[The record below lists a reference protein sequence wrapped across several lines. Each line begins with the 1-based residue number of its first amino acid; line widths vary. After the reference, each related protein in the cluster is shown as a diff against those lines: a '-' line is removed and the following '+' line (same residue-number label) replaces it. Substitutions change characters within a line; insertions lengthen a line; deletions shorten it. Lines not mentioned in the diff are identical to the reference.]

1 MKFESALA
9 ATGSEE
15 EVTFFARVSVILKRV
30 APGAFAFVVPV
41 EGSRRVESLSLVV
54 IASVVVNPI
63 RYVGVLL
70 YFSRTNVCAR
80 QRTKKPL
87 TKNTPRLILTT
98 DAPPIWPVAAAVP
111 SVADPSS

>member
-15 EVTFFARVSVILKRV
+15 VVTFFARVSVILKRV
-30 APGAFAFVVPV
+30 APGALAFAVPV
-41 EGSRRVESLSLVV
+41 EGSRRVESPSLSDIV
-54 IASVVVNPI
+54 SVVVKPI

-80 QRTKKPL
+80 QRIKNPL

-98 DAPPIWPVAAAVP
+98 DAPPI
-111 SVADPSS
+111 